1 MCKKDATKGGNMEK
15 VSVTNNEYF
24 SELSDILD
32 NVEMSD
38 ITRAKTMSRIAK
50 AVSQRD
56 DVLMEHIEQ
65 GEEDYEIVF
74 YITFANKEKL
84 EVTIKT
90 DLVPKVL

>member
-24 SELSDILD
+24 SELSDVLD

-56 DVLMEHIEQ
+56 DVLMGHIEQ